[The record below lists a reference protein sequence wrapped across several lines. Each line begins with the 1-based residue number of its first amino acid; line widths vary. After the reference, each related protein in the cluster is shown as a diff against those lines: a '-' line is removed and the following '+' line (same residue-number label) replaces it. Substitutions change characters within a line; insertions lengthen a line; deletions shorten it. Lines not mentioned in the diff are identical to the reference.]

1 MGGLPIER
9 SKPSPPFNHTM
20 VDIFGPYKIRGE
32 VQKRTTGKAWGVIFT
47 DLCSRAVHIEGMFG
61 YDASSFLLAFSRFAG
76 IRGWPS
82 KMFSD
87 PGSQLMAAEKELS
100 QAAAR
105 EGINYGMDWVV
116 GPADSPWHQGA
127 VESLVKTAKRAIDL
141 SIHNQRL
148 SASEFLTVC
157 TEAANTINE
166 RPIGLLPSLDSSI
179 NVLTPNCLLLGR
191 ATSSNPGNWQPGDP
205 SLKTRHHLVT
215 SISDEFWKHWIQLF
229 APSLT
234 YQLKW
239 HSKQRD
245 LQIGDVVLITDS
257 NSLKGT
263 YNLALVC
270 ETHPGKDG
278 KIRTVTLS
286 YKNYKVGETTKIYK
300 GAKDI
305 KIRRSVQRLVLILPI
320 EEQ

>member
-1 MGGLPIER
+1 
-9 SKPSPPFNHTM
+9 
-20 VDIFGPYKIRGE
+20 
-32 VQKRTTGKAWGVIFT
+32 
-47 DLCSRAVHIEGMFG
+47 
-61 YDASSFLLAFSRFAG
+61 
-76 IRGWPS
+76 
-82 KMFSD
+82 
-87 PGSQLMAAEKELS
+87 MAAERELS
-100 QAAAR
+100 QAVAR

-205 SLKTRHHLVT
+205 SFKTRYHLVT
-215 SISDEFWKHWIQLF
+215 SLSDEFWKHWIQLF

-234 YQLKW
+234 YQSKW
-239 HSKQRD
+239 YSKQRD

-286 YKNYKVGETTKIYK
+286 YKNYKVGESSKVYK
-300 GAKDI
+300 GAKDV
-305 KIRRSVQRLVLILPI
+305 KVRRSVQRLVLISPI